1 MAERVLAARKPL
13 SRQNVGK
20 MGGARAIRAQ
30 MEVSGIPTKTSR
42 KLEDFATIHKRTS
55 VTVRNQIIRYVSD
68 FISED
73 IGLSRKISDKD
84 TKLFT
89 TPMSAPDG
97 QIDIDEFEKKT
108 GIRVSQT
115 SVLKEGVQQR
125 NVAYQEAKTTGL
137 GDKSDIS
144 LGAIEIS
151 GDSAGFQRVLKERG
165 QLKGIGGKKAYH
177 LLTTAPELKNQ
188 WSRVRS
194 QINEKFENVLIINVV
209 DGQKGKRAE
218 LGFVKNALGDFDA
231 FKSDSFL
238 SNFSLNIKQ
247 RIKRNR
253 SKTEFGP
260 DGKGIILSEELT
272 SFRIESKPTA
282 ALASRIKKAQQDIT
296 EKFIKSGTN
305 AFSKA
310 INLYLIKRIK
320 MYENDPRNKGKV
332 TPELV
337 ASLTGYAVALAREF
351 EEGGQTPLDVSIR
364 FKGQNNFNIK
374 PGNID
379 VMNST
384 KKMQKAQKFIS
395 GAQITALVKRRLG
408 QQMPKGPRRGPPLS
422 ANILTER
429 TGRFRSSIQV
439 IPDYRR
445 SIMNFFYDPI
455 YKTFIG
461 TQRDPDKFVGRT
473 IREVVQG
480 LYSRAFAIARV

>member
-1 MAERVLAARKPL
+1 
-13 SRQNVGK
+13 
-20 MGGARAIRAQ
+20 
-30 MEVSGIPTKTSR
+30 
-42 KLEDFATIHKRTS
+42 
-55 VTVRNQIIRYVSD
+55 
-68 FISED
+68 
-73 IGLSRKISDKD
+73 
-84 TKLFT
+84 
-89 TPMSAPDG
+89 
-97 QIDIDEFEKKT
+97 
-108 GIRVSQT
+108 
-115 SVLKEGVQQR
+115 
-125 NVAYQEAKTTGL
+125 
-137 GDKSDIS
+137 
-144 LGAIEIS
+144 
-151 GDSAGFQRVLKERG
+151 
-165 QLKGIGGKKAYH
+165 
-177 LLTTAPELKNQ
+177 
-188 WSRVRS
+188 
-194 QINEKFENVLIINVV
+194 
-209 DGQKGKRAE
+209 
-218 LGFVKNALGDFDA
+218 
-231 FKSDSFL
+231 
-238 SNFSLNIKQ
+238 
-247 RIKRNR
+247 
-253 SKTEFGP
+253 
-260 DGKGIILSEELT
+260 
-272 SFRIESKPTA
+272 
-282 ALASRIKKAQQDIT
+282 
-296 EKFIKSGTN
+296 
-305 AFSKA
+305 
-310 INLYLIKRIK
+310 

-364 FKGQNNFNIK
+364 FKAANNFNIK
-374 PGNID
+374 PGNIN